1 MVKER
6 AITYTGFY
14 VMLILA
20 ITYTGFYVMLILAII
35 NLFICVAGLLEWKS
49 NYKGQEH
56 TNNYI
61 YKIIRIEKPLKH
73 ICFRGLLIEY
83 KIMLLSYQVIQHRR

>member
-1 MVKER
+1 
-6 AITYTGFY
+6 
-14 VMLILA
+14 MLIL
-20 ITYTGFYVMLILAII
+20 TVI

-61 YKIIRIEKPLKH
+61 EKIIRIEKPLKH

-83 KIMLLSYQVIQHRR
+83 KFMLLSYLTIQRRQ

>member
-6 AITYTGFY
+6 
-14 VMLILA
+14 A

-61 YKIIRIEKPLKH
+61 
-73 ICFRGLLIEY
+73 
-83 KIMLLSYQVIQHRR
+83 

>member
-1 MVKER
+1 MEWIMGRRKFMVKER

-14 VMLILA
+14 VILILA
-20 ITYTGFYVMLILAII
+20 VI

-61 YKIIRIEKPLKH
+61 
-73 ICFRGLLIEY
+73 
-83 KIMLLSYQVIQHRR
+83 

>member
-1 MVKER
+1 MEWIMRRRK
-6 AITYTGFY
+6 F
-14 VMLILA
+14 MLIL
-20 ITYTGFYVMLILAII
+20 TVI

-61 YKIIRIEKPLKH
+61 
-73 ICFRGLLIEY
+73 
-83 KIMLLSYQVIQHRR
+83 

>member
-1 MVKER
+1 MRRRKFMVKER
-6 AITYTGFY
+6 AITLY

-20 ITYTGFYVMLILAII
+20 VI

-61 YKIIRIEKPLKH
+61 
-73 ICFRGLLIEY
+73 
-83 KIMLLSYQVIQHRR
+83 